1 SLESTND
8 ALTAA
13 SLPASYELHFTLN
26 VAIPTPATTFTTL
39 SAATPDIEKA
49 LPDLKSMLFEKEQPL
64 KASPHYT
71 TLYQNKIKTLNNHL
85 SHLDQLLSRQLLYDC
100 QTILPLTN
108 SKNGFKALLVQ
119 AMMNVNTD
127 GSDGDRNIP
136 LEKLSPSYQPQTNYR
151 WPKKSSHP
159 NPNSRDLEVQL
170 ALKEIALKE
179 PLVTSEQKNKLQQ
192 QINTSK
198 TMIAELQRW
207 SFLIGSADPFIVLP
221 KFMLG
226 EKNGDA
232 ALGDYAVVLY
242 QGTLYP
248 AVVGDIGPSTKL
260 GEASLR
266 LCRALDPRSGALHRP
281 MEAPHVSYFIFP
293 GSAEHPLAA
302 PDYKHWSERCHQLWG
317 NLGGSPSIPWHEWEN
332 LEQPWLEEK

>member
-1 SLESTND
+1 
-8 ALTAA
+8 
-13 SLPASYELHFTLN
+13 
-26 VAIPTPATTFTTL
+26 
-39 SAATPDIEKA
+39 
-49 LPDLKSMLFEKEQPL
+49 MLFEKEQPL

-179 PLVTSEQKNKLQQ
+179 PLVTSEQK
-192 QINTSK
+192 
-198 TMIAELQRW
+198 
-207 SFLIGSADPFIVLP
+207 
-221 KFMLG
+221 
-226 EKNGDA
+226 
-232 ALGDYAVVLY
+232 
-242 QGTLYP
+242 
-248 AVVGDIGPSTKL
+248 
-260 GEASLR
+260 
-266 LCRALDPRSGALHRP
+266 
-281 MEAPHVSYFIFP
+281 
-293 GSAEHPLAA
+293 
-302 PDYKHWSERCHQLWG
+302 
-317 NLGGSPSIPWHEWEN
+317 
-332 LEQPWLEEK
+332 